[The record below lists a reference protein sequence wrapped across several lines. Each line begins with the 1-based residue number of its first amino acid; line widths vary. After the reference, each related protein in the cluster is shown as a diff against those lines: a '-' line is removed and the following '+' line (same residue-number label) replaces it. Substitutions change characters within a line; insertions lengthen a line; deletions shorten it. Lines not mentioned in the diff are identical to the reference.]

1 MKERAIE
8 VSNLKKY
15 FKDVKAVDDISFSVE
30 QGELFGFL
38 GVNGAGK
45 STVINILCT
54 LYKKDGGSVRVLGN
68 EVGKDDEKIRQDI
81 GMVHQENSLDDLL
94 TVKENLQI
102 RGGLYGETKEN
113 LRKNFDKVVK
123 LLGLK
128 DFLNR
133 PYGKLSGGQKRRA
146 EIAAALMHEPKILF
160 LDEPTTG
167 LDPATR
173 KKVWEAI
180 VALQK
185 ELGMTV
191 FLTTHYMEE
200 AANAKH
206 VCIIDHGKVLM
217 AGTPFELKNTY
228 VKDILR
234 LYFEPEKKD
243 EVKESAAIKALHLT
257 KETGDM
263 IEAELEC
270 TKDALDVLEKI
281 RGEIKGFEVVQ
292 GTMDDLFIN
301 VTGGNK
307 NA

>member
-81 GMVHQENSLDDLL
+81 GMVHQENSLDELL

-180 VALQK
+180 VSLQK
-185 ELGMTV
+185 KLGMTV

-217 AGTPFELKNTY
+217 SGTPFELKNTY

>member
-1 MKERAIE
+1 MCSHRKSDVLRFLFDRLVQDACNQAKFENIIVPSSKQGGNLAMKERAIE

-81 GMVHQENSLDDLL
+81 GMVHQENSLDELL

-128 DFLNR
+128 DVLNR

-173 KKVWEAI
+173 KNVWEANF
-180 VALQK
+180 Q
-185 ELGMTV
+185 
-191 FLTTHYMEE
+191 
-200 AANAKH
+200 
-206 VCIIDHGKVLM
+206 
-217 AGTPFELKNTY
+217 NTCM
-228 VKDILR
+228 
-234 LYFEPEKKD
+234 PESWFD
-243 EVKESAAIKALHLT
+243 WV
-257 KETGDM
+257 
-263 IEAELEC
+263 
-270 TKDALDVLEKI
+270 
-281 RGEIKGFEVVQ
+281 
-292 GTMDDLFIN
+292 
-301 VTGGNK
+301 
-307 NA
+307 